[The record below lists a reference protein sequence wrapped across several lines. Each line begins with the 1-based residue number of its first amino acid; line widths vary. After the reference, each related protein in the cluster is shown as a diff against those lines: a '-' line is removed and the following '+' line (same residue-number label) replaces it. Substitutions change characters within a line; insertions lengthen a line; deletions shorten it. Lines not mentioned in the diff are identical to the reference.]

1 MMSQPEPRPADPL
14 PFADASEADAAAER
28 AWQLLLANLPEER
41 PSAGFAARVMARVRS
56 EAPAVAALSRPLPR
70 FALVAAICAGG
81 LVVSAAARLLP
92 WIWALTAELDPRRLL
107 ASAIAGSA
115 EGVANAVTKASGWL
129 DAWSTLGEV
138 ANRLLLRP
146 DTAIAA
152 SLALVL
158 SAAALRWLDRLLV
171 GDRSPSHV

>member
-1 MMSQPEPRPADPL
+1 M
-14 PFADASEADAAAER
+14 
-28 AWQLLLANLPEER
+28 
-41 PSAGFAARVMARVRS
+41 
-56 EAPAVAALSRPLPR
+56 
-70 FALVAAICAGG
+70 AAICAGG

-92 WIWALTAELDPRRLL
+92 WVWALVAELDPRRLV
-107 ASAIAGSA
+107 AAAVSASA
-115 EGVANAVTKASGWL
+115 EGVANAFAKAGGWL

-171 GDRSPSHV
+171 GDRSSSHA